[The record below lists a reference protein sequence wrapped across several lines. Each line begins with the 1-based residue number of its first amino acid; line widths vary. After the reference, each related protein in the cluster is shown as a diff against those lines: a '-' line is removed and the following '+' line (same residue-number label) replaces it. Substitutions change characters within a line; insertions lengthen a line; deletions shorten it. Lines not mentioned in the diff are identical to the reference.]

1 MPQLLNY
8 GVIVVML
15 IFLYN
20 ILMTIRTSGR
30 WTTTEGILLGGL
42 AATALLFI
50 PGLIHFDNYTLDR
63 FYRWWVVHLW
73 VEGVW
78 ELVLGAMLAF
88 LPIRLSGADREV
100 MEKWLYV
107 IVGLTFLSGILGTG
121 HHHAALWLGASE
133 HLGSTLDNRHRRVLG
148 HRRRHPGVGPHLAA
162 SEPVDTRH
170 PHHHD
175 ARTHGLLRGLRHDQ
189 SGHHHLRTAGAHWCP

>member
-1 MPQLLNY
+1 
-8 GVIVVML
+8 
-15 IFLYN
+15 
-20 ILMTIRTSGR
+20 MTIRTSGR

-88 LPIRLSGADREV
+88 LLIRLSGADREV

-121 HHHAALWLGASE
+121 HHYYWI
-133 HLGSTLDNRHRRVLG
+133 
-148 HRRRHPGVGPHLAA
+148 GVPAY
-162 SEPVDTRH
+162 
-170 PHHHD
+170 
-175 ARTHGLLRGLRHDQ
+175 
-189 SGHHHLRTAGAHWCP
+189 